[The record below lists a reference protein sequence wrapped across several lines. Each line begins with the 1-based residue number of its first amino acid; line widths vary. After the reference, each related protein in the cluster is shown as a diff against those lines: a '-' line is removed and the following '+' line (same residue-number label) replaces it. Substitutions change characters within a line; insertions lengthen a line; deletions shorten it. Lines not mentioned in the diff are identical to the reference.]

1 MAGRATLTGLLDD
14 VVRRHGADVALV
26 EPAGAAA
33 RRLTYDE
40 LWADS
45 RATAEVLAGHGVRRG
60 DVVGVWLP
68 NWIESVVLQ
77 FAVADLGAAA
87 LGINTRYGVH
97 ELAHLLLAARP
108 VGVVVPAS
116 FHGLDFAGRLEAA
129 IARARTT
136 APDLRLPWVAT
147 VGRPDDRP
155 AELLE
160 IGGGSWLMR
169 TGAAGPVA
177 PAGAG
182 AGEPSDAVSYF
193 TTSGSTGLPKLAG
206 HDQRSVVTH
215 ARNVAAALDM
225 HPGDV
230 FLSALPLS
238 GVFGFNPTM
247 AMLSAGGCCV
257 LEPVFEAAGVVADL
271 ERFRVTHVVGG
282 DDLLGRV
289 MDAAQQRPCDL
300 SALRRGGIADFAGRM
315 SEVVEWAQDAAGAE
329 ISGLYGSSE
338 LFSLTALWPPGRS
351 LPDRSRGGGRVVSPD
366 IAVRVVGLD
375 GAELPTGETGELQFT
390 GYNVLTCYLGDA
402 SGQQLLTSDG
412 WFRSGDL
419 GHLTGAPGEF
429 VFTCRAGDALRL
441 RGFLVEPAEI
451 ERFLSEHPS
460 VAQAK
465 VVGATD
471 AAGRDHAIAYVTSA
485 DQPRADSEALMEY
498 CRAHLAPFK
507 VPSRLRILTSFP
519 TTTGTNGEKIRT
531 AELRA
536 WAAEDLS
543 TPAPKGAAP

>member
-1 MAGRATLTGLLDD
+1 MAGSATLTGLLEH
-14 VVRRHGADVALV
+14 VVQRHGADVALV
-26 EPAGAAA
+26 ERSGAAT
-33 RRLTYDE
+33 RRLTYQE
-40 LWADS
+40 LWSES
-45 RATAEVLAGHGVRRG
+45 RATADVLAGQGVGRG

-77 FAVADLGAAA
+77 FSLADLGAAA

-97 ELAHLLLAARP
+97 ELAHLLVAARP
-108 VGVVVPAS
+108 VGIVVPAS

-129 IARARTT
+129 AARARTT
-136 APDLRLPWVAT
+136 APHVRIPWVAT
-147 VGRPDDRP
+147 VGEPDGQPLDV
-155 AELLE
+155 
-160 IGGGSWLMR
+160 GGGSWLLR
-169 TGAAGPVA
+169 TDAAGRVA
-177 PAGAG
+177 PAEAG
-182 AGEPSDAVSYF
+182 GGEPSDAASYF
-193 TTSGSTGLPKLAG
+193 TTSGSTGVPKLAG
-206 HDQRSVVTH
+206 HDQESVVTH

-257 LEPVFEAAGVVADL
+257 LEPVFDAEAVVDDMESL
-271 ERFRVTHVVGG
+271 RVTHVVGG

-289 MDAAQQRPCDL
+289 MDAAQQHPRVLP
-300 SALRRGGIADFAGRM
+300 ALRRGGIADFGGRM
-315 SEVVEWAQDAAGAE
+315 SEVVEWAHEAVGAE

-338 LFSLTALWPPGRS
+338 LFSLTAIWPSGRS

-366 IAVRVVGLD
+366 IAVRVVGPD
-375 GAELPTGETGELQFT
+375 GTELPTGETGELQFT
-390 GYNVLTCYLGDA
+390 GYNVLTRYLGDD
-402 SGQQLLTSDG
+402 SGQQILTSDG
-412 WFRSGDL
+412 WFCSGDL
-419 GHLTGAPGEF
+419 GHRTDVPGEF

-451 ERFLSEHPS
+451 ERFLTEHPS
-460 VAQAK
+460 VSQAK
-465 VVGATD
+465 VVGVTD
-471 AAGRDHAIAYVTSA
+471 AAGQDHAVAYVTSA
-485 DQPRADSEALMEY
+485 GEPRADGDDLMAY

-536 WAAEDLS
+536 WAAQELS
-543 TPAPKGAAP
+543 TPTHEGAAP